1 MGNNIVMI
9 TINNDG
15 YVTSLDRASKIAVYD
30 ADKHVVIEELN
41 NPYKDGFWILEEVF
55 DKYDPAIIIT
65 GEISEELAY
74 DIEENGVKVYVVKP
88 RRINDLIREL
98 FL

>member
-1 MGNNIVMI
+1 MSNNIVMI
-9 TINNDG
+9 TINDKG
-15 YVTSLDRASKIAVYD
+15 YVTPLDKASKIAIYD
-30 ADKHVVIEELN
+30 ASKHVVIEELK
-41 NPYKDGFWILEEVF
+41 NPYKEGFWILEEVF

-74 DIEENGVKVYVVKP
+74 DVEENGVKVYVAKP
-88 RRINDLIREL
+88 HKIHDLIRDL